1 MIIYEHI
8 RGADGVLVVRYSGTS
23 RTAELHDLIE
33 VNGWTARLMFS
44 YGCLLF
50 EVWGAASV
58 LATTPADESADDFIT
73 VEQAAAEL
81 GISTFEFIEC
91 MIRDGLLI
99 ELDGELIASPH
110 PAIQRLSTR
119 RDPDS

>member
-1 MIIYEHI
+1 MIAYERL

-23 RTAELHDLIE
+23 RTAELDDLIE
-33 VNGWTARLMFS
+33 VNGWTARFMFS

-50 EVWGAASV
+50 EVWGAANV
-58 LATTPADESADDFIT
+58 LATTPVDEPDSEFISI
-73 VEQAAAEL
+73 EQAAAEL
-81 GISTFEFIEC
+81 GVTTDEFIEC

-119 RDPDS
+119 RDTAS